1 MKAIAWNCRGMGR
14 DLGNERML
22 FLANLIRSTKA
33 QVTFVSEIK
42 SSKVRSVDLVNRFDV
57 ANSFVVPSR
66 GASGGLWLMW
76 NDELNVSVH
85 SASFHYILANVVHL
99 ASGVHFC
106 LICIYGDPYHRQ
118 TSAIWSQVSAFVY
131 DNLGK
136 PMMCIGDLNDI
147 LYDTDGCN
155 GSVNYYR
162 MSAFRS
168 LVKNCGFF
176 ILVLVVLRT
185 LGITNNILLIL
196 FTDV

>member
-14 DLGNERML
+14 DLGNDRML
-22 FLANLIRSTKA
+22 FLANLVRSTKA
-33 QVTFVSEIK
+33 QVIFVSEIK
-42 SSKVRSVDLVNRFDV
+42 SSKVRSVDLVKRFEV
-57 ANSFVVPSR
+57 ADSFVVPSR

-76 NDELNVSVH
+76 NDDLKVSVR
-85 SASFHYILANVVHL
+85 SSSFHFILADVVHL

-168 LVKNCGFF
+168 LVKN
-176 ILVLVVLRT
+176 
-185 LGITNNILLIL
+185 
-196 FTDV
+196 